1 MGLSDS
7 EKLEIIEL
15 VRKEISTLF
24 SGKAVATKD
33 DIKLLM
39 EHTDKRFEDMNKRFE
54 ELIHHT
60 DKRFE
65 DMNKRF
71 EELIH
76 HTDKRFEDMN
86 KRFEELARLI
96 RLYFA
101 IFGVAV
107 TVLTVIVGLASVLG
121 KPF

>member
-54 ELIHHT
+54 
-60 DKRFE
+60 
-65 DMNKRF
+65 
-71 EELIH
+71 
-76 HTDKRFEDMN
+76 DMN

>member
-54 ELIHHT
+54 EL
-60 DKRFE
+60 
-65 DMNKRF
+65 
-71 EELIH
+71 
-76 HTDKRFEDMN
+76 
-86 KRFEELARLI
+86 ARLI

>member
-33 DIKLLM
+33 DIKRLM
-39 EHTDKRFEDMNKRFE
+39 E
-54 ELIHHT
+54 
-60 DKRFE
+60 
-65 DMNKRF
+65 
-71 EELIH
+71 

>member
-39 EHTDKRFEDMNKRFE
+39 EHTDKRFEDMN
-54 ELIHHT
+54 
-60 DKRFE
+60 KRFE

>member
-33 DIKLLM
+33 DIKRLM
-39 EHTDKRFEDMNKRFE
+39 E
-54 ELIHHT
+54 
-60 DKRFE
+60 
-65 DMNKRF
+65 
-71 EELIH
+71 

-96 RLYFA
+96 RVYFA

>member
-15 VRKEISTLF
+15 VRKEINTLF

-33 DIKLLM
+33 DIKRLM
-39 EHTDKRFEDMNKRFE
+39 E
-54 ELIHHT
+54 
-60 DKRFE
+60 
-65 DMNKRF
+65 
-71 EELIH
+71 